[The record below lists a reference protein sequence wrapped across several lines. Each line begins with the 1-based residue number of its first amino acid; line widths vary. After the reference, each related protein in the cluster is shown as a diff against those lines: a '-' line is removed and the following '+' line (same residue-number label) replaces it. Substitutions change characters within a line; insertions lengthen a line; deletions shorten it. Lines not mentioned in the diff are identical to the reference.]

1 MPFDARR
8 KLTRAERDAARG
20 KLARMRGEAIA
31 RLLAGLTRDALAS
44 GQILTPLN
52 REAVHRHTLR
62 RVLIL
67 EGWRWRLADEAAAEV
82 VRVSLEILRAKRPTW
97 AEGQPDYVIN
107 PGLLIERT
115 RCAECGKKLPP
126 ERPKFCSDG
135 CANAFRL
142 RQMRRMQADSEQA
155 AAEIERARP

>member
-20 KLARMRGEAIA
+20 RLAKMRGEEIA
-31 RLLAGLTRDALAS
+31 RLLAGMTRAALAS
-44 GQILTPLN
+44 GRIVTPLN
-52 REAVHRHTLR
+52 REAVHRHVLR

-67 EGWRWRLADEAAAEV
+67 QGWRWRLADEAAARV
-82 VRVSLEILRAKRPTW
+82 VEVSLEILQAKRPTW
-97 AEGQPDYVIN
+97 NQGQPEYVIN

-115 RCAECGKKLPP
+115 RCAECGKRLPP

-155 AAEIERARP
+155 AAEIEKARP